1 MKSESLIEDDL
12 RPSSGLDD
20 PANQASQTSFRPGNE
35 SVMAM
40 AVEADAA
47 VRKYVPRPIITQ
59 FTDDPQEIMK
69 GMRTPFITNM
79 NDQYNDPDVQPV
91 PFSALGLGNPD
102 PAMNRTTTKIGGNF
116 PTTGPR

>member
-1 MKSESLIEDDL
+1 
-12 RPSSGLDD
+12 
-20 PANQASQTSFRPGNE
+20 
-35 SVMAM
+35 
-40 AVEADAA
+40 
-47 VRKYVPRPIITQ
+47 
-59 FTDDPQEIMK
+59 MK

-102 PAMNRTTTKIGGNF
+102 PAMNRTTTKIGVNF

>member
-1 MKSESLIEDDL
+1 
-12 RPSSGLDD
+12 
-20 PANQASQTSFRPGNE
+20 
-35 SVMAM
+35 
-40 AVEADAA
+40 
-47 VRKYVPRPIITQ
+47 
-59 FTDDPQEIMK
+59 MK

-91 PFSALGLGNPD
+91 TFSAQGLGNPD